1 MRASPQLIKLPEHL
15 RNRYECPHLLAEANE
30 TDTVKLSIRTQICL
44 IPKLVFFPI
53 YQKKERHL
61 LWGCN
66 RHCHMQKQL
75 MEFKDE
81 KGRKR
86 AKGEKSHQK

>member
-30 TDTVKLSIRTQICL
+30 TDPVKISIRTQICL
-44 IPKLVFFPI
+44 IPKLAFFSI
-53 YQKKERHL
+53 HQKTERHL

-75 MEFKDE
+75 TEFTDE

-86 AKGEKSHQK
+86 AKEEK